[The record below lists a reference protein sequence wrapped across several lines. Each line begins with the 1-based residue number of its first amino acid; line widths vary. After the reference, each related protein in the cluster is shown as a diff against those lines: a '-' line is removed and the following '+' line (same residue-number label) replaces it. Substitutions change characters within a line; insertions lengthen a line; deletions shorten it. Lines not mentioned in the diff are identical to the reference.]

1 MYLAPF
7 SNHEKS
13 KNEKVRQRERER
25 EREKNNKINGRP
37 DRVFLQFVFDFIWAK
52 IKGLLT
58 DANERTKEL
67 DKNTKDV
74 ILGRTFHP
82 F

>member
-7 SNHEKS
+7 SNNEKS
-13 KNEKVRQRERER
+13 KNEKVRQRGRER
-25 EREKNNKINGRP
+25 KKNNKINGRP

>member
-1 MYLAPF
+1 MAPF
-7 SNHEKS
+7 SNNEKS

-25 EREKNNKINGRP
+25 KKNNKINGRP

>member
-7 SNHEKS
+7 SNNEKS

-25 EREKNNKINGRP
+25 KKNNKINGRP